1 MNLIYFRR
9 LTFKYK
15 LNNCDIDKII
25 KSINKISNDNKYI
38 IYTKKYILFNK
49 DNILSNKIYFYIKKN
64 KYLKI
69 NFSHLYYDAYSIFH
83 ILNKIDLIYN
93 NKLDNYKF
101 NFYNNKFSYLNF
113 ISNNFELLKKINILN
128 AIPFFTNKN
137 KKTFRINKNELKNL
151 SNSEI
156 IKKILELHQINKFC
170 LIVNARKTHA
180 DLDNLLGNLI
190 FVTKDL
196 DVKNDLCIK
205 DNLRKK
211 INYYSK
217 KKITDLINSIPN
229 SLIVNSYIGFENP
242 SFVKKFYMN
251 ITSFGNLL
259 FIYPFNNDEQFII
272 YDYYM

>member
-9 LTFKYK
+9 LTFRYK
-15 LNNCDIDKII
+15 LNNCDINKII

-38 IYTKKYILFNK
+38 IYTEKYNHYK
-49 DNILSNKIYFYIKKN
+49 EKILSNKIYFYIKKN

-69 NFSHLYYDAYSIFH
+69 NFSHLYYDAYSIFY

-93 NKLDNYKF
+93 NKLYSYKF

-113 ISNNFELLKKINILN
+113 ISNNYELLKKINTLN
-128 AIPFFTNKN
+128 IIPFFTNKN
-137 KKTFRINKNELKNL
+137 KKTFKINKNELKNL

-170 LIVNARKTHA
+170 LIVNARKTHTE
-180 DLDNLLGNLI
+180 LDNLLGNLI
-190 FVTKDL
+190 FITKNL
-196 DVKNDLCIK
+196 DVKNDLYNK

-217 KKITDLINSIPN
+217 KKITELMNLVPN

>member
-101 NFYNNKFSYLNF
+101 NFYNN
-113 ISNNFELLKKINILN
+113 
-128 AIPFFTNKN
+128 
-137 KKTFRINKNELKNL
+137 INKL
-151 SNSEI
+151 
-156 IKKILELHQINKFC
+156 
-170 LIVNARKTHA
+170 V
-180 DLDNLLGNLI
+180 
-190 FVTKDL
+190 
-196 DVKNDLCIK
+196 
-205 DNLRKK
+205 
-211 INYYSK
+211 
-217 KKITDLINSIPN
+217 
-229 SLIVNSYIGFENP
+229 
-242 SFVKKFYMN
+242 
-251 ITSFGNLL
+251 
-259 FIYPFNNDEQFII
+259 
-272 YDYYM
+272 